1 MLHEQVCR
9 DVSHETCLPSQIAD
23 TRDAVWNETFWTLLA
38 KTRKR
43 LLRCIRSGGKTWDLL
58 KTLWIDL

>member
-1 MLHEQVCR
+1 MNKSAGTSLRGHI
-9 DVSHETCLPSQIAD
+9 LPCHIAN
-23 TRDAVWNETFWTLLA
+23 TRDAEWNETSWTLLV

-43 LLRCIRSGGKTWDLL
+43 LLRCIRAGGKTWDLL